1 MKKKTIIE
9 VVATAVAITLLMVMT
24 YHTEPS
30 PPHNRPMSEVV
41 EVAKAYTPPN
51 KVNPLVSKE
60 MPQTSTQSK
69 EFIEPIPVEITPPQ
83 PTEKEESNNT
93 PTPTT
98 QTATKANV
106 TSTTNP
112 PTPKNRDIRII
123 DGQKQGYLLGF
134 SWVDYMGENEVIFCE
149 GMFENGN
156 KVGTMGDI
164 NKIVGR
170 MD

>member
-9 VVATAVAITLLMVMT
+9 VVAITLLMVMT

-41 EVAKAYTPPN
+41 EVAKAYTPP
-51 KVNPLVSKE
+51 
-60 MPQTSTQSK
+60 
-69 EFIEPIPVEITPPQ
+69 
-83 PTEKEESNNT
+83 TEKEELNNT

-112 PTPKNRDIRII
+112 PTPKNGDIRII
-123 DGQKQGYLLGF
+123 DGQKQAYLIGF
-134 SWVDYMGENEVIFCE
+134 GWVDYMGENECIFEE
-149 GMFENGN
+149 GMYENGR
-156 KVGTMGDI
+156 KVGTMDDI
-164 NKIVGR
+164 NKIIGR

>member
-112 PTPKNRDIRII
+112 PTPKNGDIRII
-123 DGQKQGYLLGF
+123 DGQKQAYLLGLG
-134 SWVDYMGENEVIFCE
+134 WVDNMGENECIYVE
-149 GMFENGN
+149 DMYENGN
-156 KVGTMGDI
+156 KIGVI
-164 NKIVGR
+164 Y
-170 MD
+170 